1 VQTRRWV
8 NQSQPQ
14 TLVIA
19 TYLLYFN
26 VVFVLLGDND
36 TGIGPAIAGLNTLD
50 QLHRANTIENIA
62 QLFLAVGGAGA
73 AYLLANEKKIGYYL
87 AIAVAALPLVAK
99 LLLMVRFKV
108 GLFDFPLVTLAFEIA
123 LLALIL
129 HTQSRNYVRLWFK

>member
-1 VQTRRWV
+1 MQTRRWV

-26 VVFVLLGDND
+26 VVFVLLGNNS
-36 TGIGPAIAGLNTLD
+36 TGIGQAVAGVDSLQ
-50 QLHRANTIENIA
+50 QLHRANNIENFA

-73 AYLLANEKKIGYYL
+73 AYLMANEKKVGYYL

-99 LLLMVRFKV
+99 VLLMVRFHI
-108 GLFDFPLVTLAFEIA
+108 GLFDFSLVTLAFEIA
-123 LLALIL
+123 LMALIL